1 MDPMGYCSIEQ
12 CQQHKGVSAN
22 RQTQILALGISTN
35 FNHATID
42 TGGSDFVGL
51 FPGNG
56 MRNPPI
62 SPCQGILAI
71 YVYIIYTINVVI

>member
-51 FPGNG
+51 FPGNA

-71 YVYIIYTINVVI
+71 YVYIP